1 MYDVK
6 KNHKILELKGPL
18 HYLKHSYGQLFFF
31 NSVSFLQPNH
41 HHHHWPENS
50 SKLCVQTR
58 WNFRRERMETVNR
71 TPGWPA
77 PIFLSLPGRH
87 ARVGA
92 GWTRDRPKPQGKW
105 WKIHRCHCQKE
116 PLMLRFCS
124 FLKLPIW
131 RHTHLLS
138 GFYFCISA
146 KFLRLNLLA
155 SNPLGGCMACLPPYY
170 YSNRLGTLIWR
181 TRDEYLSIQCSSQIT
196 MLKLDSR
203 RNTKGPSQ
211 RWDIPGREGTQMDRR
226 TTLHQKLNCM

>member
-71 TPGWPA
+71 TPGWPT

-92 GWTRDRPKPQGKW
+92 GWTRDRSSMKSP
-105 WKIHRCHCQKE
+105 
-116 PLMLRFCS
+116 FYS
-124 FLKLPIW
+124 FLIPCHFCW
-131 RHTHLLS
+131 LS
-138 GFYFCISA
+138 KATG
-146 KFLRLNLLA
+146 N
-155 SNPLGGCMACLPPYY
+155 
-170 YSNRLGTLIWR
+170 TLIISCVLLWQPHIY
-181 TRDEYLSIQCSSQIT
+181 TFQVFWSLTFLS
-196 MLKLDSR
+196 LL
-203 RNTKGPSQ
+203 
-211 RWDIPGREGTQMDRR
+211 
-226 TTLHQKLNCM
+226 LH